1 MKKYIRILLMI
12 ICCCVFC
19 FSAYKVGTYYY
30 ESYQSEKKFSK
41 LESLIKEDEPNRVM
55 SFAEKYEELL
65 NQNKDMIGW
74 IQIEDTKLDYP
85 VMQTPQDEEYYLRRN
100 FDKEYEFRGTPFIN
114 ASANLKDRDDNIII
128 YAHNMDD
135 GTMFGALRKYT
146 SKSYF
151 EEHKIIQFNTI
162 YENGSYEIFAVFT
175 TVDVIGHEKYL
186 DYYTFLNAKDENEFN
201 KQIALYRSVSLYDT
215 GITPKYGDK
224 LITLST
230 CEYSEEHGRLVV
242 VARKVKD

>member
-1 MKKYIRILLMI
+1 
-12 ICCCVFC
+12 
-19 FSAYKVGTYYY
+19 
-30 ESYQSEKKFSK
+30 
-41 LESLIKEDEPNRVM
+41 M